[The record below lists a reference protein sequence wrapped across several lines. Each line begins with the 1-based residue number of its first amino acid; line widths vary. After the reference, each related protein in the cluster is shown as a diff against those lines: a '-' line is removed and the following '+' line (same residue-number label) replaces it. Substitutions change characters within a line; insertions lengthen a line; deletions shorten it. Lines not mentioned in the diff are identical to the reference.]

1 MMSEKKIVLSR
12 IGKAPVEVPK
22 GVSVVVEGEVVTV
35 KGPRGSLQRTF
46 KGVTFEVEPAVVR
59 VAPTANTTQGKAMH
73 GLGRAL
79 LRNMVVGVSDG
90 YKRELDVKGVGFR
103 AELAGQTL
111 TLSIG
116 YSHPVR
122 FAIPAGVTGKVENQT
137 HLVLESVDKELIG
150 ETAARI
156 RGLRPP
162 EPYKGKGIQYT
173 GEVIRR
179 KAGKSGGKGGKK

>member
-1 MMSEKKIVLSR
+1 MSEKKVVLSR
-12 IGKAPVEVPK
+12 IGKAPVALPK
-22 GVSVVVEGEVVTV
+22 GVSVAVDGEQVTV
-35 KGPRGSLQRTF
+35 KGPKGSLVRTF
-46 KGVTFEVEPAVVR
+46 KGVSFEVGADSVNVHAEGH
-59 VAPTANTTQGKAMH
+59 TKQGKALH

-79 LRNMVVGVSDG
+79 LRNMVVGVSEG

-103 AELAGQTL
+103 ADLSGQLL

-116 YSHPVR
+116 YSHPVT
-122 FAIPAGVTGKVENQT
+122 FTIPQGVTGKVENQT
-137 HLVLESVDKELIG
+137 HLVLESTDKELIG

-173 GEVIRR
+173 GEKIRR
-179 KAGKSGGKGGKK
+179 KAGKSGGKK

>member
-1 MMSEKKIVLSR
+1 MSEKKIVLSR
-12 IGKAPVEVPK
+12 IGKQPVDLPK
-22 GVSVVVEGEVVTV
+22 GVTVAVDGQDVTV
-35 KGPRGSLQRTF
+35 KGPKGTLKRSF
-46 KGVTFEVEPAVVR
+46 KGVSIAIEGDKAIVEPESHSK
-59 VAPTANTTQGKAMH
+59 TGKAMH

-79 LRNMVVGVSDG
+79 LRNMVVGVADG

-103 AELAGQTL
+103 CELAGQKL
-111 TLSIG
+111 TLNIG
-116 YSHPVR
+116 FSHVVVFQLPT
-122 FAIPAGVTGKVENQT
+122 GVSGRVENQT

-179 KAGKSGGKGGKK
+179 KAGKSGGKK